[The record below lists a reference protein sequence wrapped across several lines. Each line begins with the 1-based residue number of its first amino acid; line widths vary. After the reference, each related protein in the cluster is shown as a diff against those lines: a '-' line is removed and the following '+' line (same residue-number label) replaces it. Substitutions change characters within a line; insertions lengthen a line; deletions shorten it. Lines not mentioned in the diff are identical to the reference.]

1 MMIAGHAVAADAILI
16 SRDKA
21 FGSVS
26 EPLRTDTWAA
36 D

>member
-1 MMIAGHAVAADAILI
+1 MMIVGHAVATDAVLI

-21 FGSVS
+21 FGSVA